1 MQQHCSQLQSVT
13 MTRVL
18 LLGRWEQDLKCQGP
32 LKYLM
37 VDINDANA
45 INTSAWSI
53 MTLLP

>member
-1 MQQHCSQLQSVT
+1 MQQLCSQLQSLAT
-13 MTRVL
+13 ARVL
-18 LLGRWEQDLKCQGP
+18 LLEGWEQDPKYQAP